1 MTGLAAE
8 GIGLMLGGNRVL
20 DDVSFAFRR
29 GRVTALLGANGAG
42 KSTLLSCLAALR
54 RPDQG
59 AATLDGVD
67 VQALDRRARARAIGL
82 LPQAADVHWDID
94 VVTLVGLGRLPH
106 RGRWGETD
114 DDRAAVARAL
124 AATDMTGFATRG
136 VERLSGGERGRALL
150 ARVLAGEP
158 DWLLADEPLASL
170 DPAHQLDV
178 LARLR
183 GVAQAGSGVVLVLH
197 DLHLAA
203 RIADDAVLLRG
214 GRVVAAGPAETVLT
228 APLIAQAY
236 GVEVEIGVTPAGQR
250 FILPIPR

>member
-8 GIGLMLGGNRVL
+8 GIGLTLGGNRVL

-42 KSTLLSCLAALR
+42 KSTLLGCLAALR
-54 RPDQG
+54 RPDRG

-94 VVTLVGLGRLPH
+94 VATLVGLGRLPH

-114 DDRAAVARAL
+114 EDHAAVARAL

-150 ARVLAGEP
+150 
-158 DWLLADEPLASL
+158 
-170 DPAHQLDV
+170 DV
-178 LARLR
+178 LARLS
-183 GVAQAGSGVVLVLH
+183 GVARAGSGVVLVLH

-214 GRVVAAGPAETVLT
+214 GRVVAAGPADTVLT

-250 FILPIPR
+250 FILPIAR

>member
-1 MTGLAAE
+1 
-8 GIGLMLGGNRVL
+8 LGY
-20 DDVSFAFRR
+20 RR
-29 GRVTALLGANGAG
+29 R
-42 KSTLLSCLAALR
+42 
-54 RPDQG
+54 D
-59 AATLDGVD
+59 
-67 VQALDRRARARAIGL
+67 ARG
-82 LPQAADVHWDID
+82 
-94 VVTLVGLGRLPH
+94 
-106 RGRWGETD
+106 
-114 DDRAAVARAL
+114 
-124 AATDMTGFATRG
+124 TGFATRG

-183 GVAQAGSGVVLVLH
+183 GVAAGGSGVVLVLH

-250 FILPIPR
+250 FILPIAR